1 MKIAMI
7 GQKGIPALY
16 GGVERHVEE
25 LSAHLVSLGHSVFVY
40 TRPWYEKELK
50 IKNQKLKIYKGVN
63 LISLSSIRTKHL
75 DAITHTLFATIH
87 ALFQNYD
94 IIHYHGVGPSL
105 LCWIPRFF
113 KPKAKV
119 IVTFHSQDTKQ
130 QKWEW
135 FARLILTLGE
145 WMSCEIPH
153 QTITVS
159 KTLQDYCRKRYDKE
173 TIYIPNGITV
183 QDNTFSKID
192 NSSLE
197 EFNLE
202 KKKYI
207 LMVSRLVRH
216 KGAHYLIEAYK
227 NLSAELQANYKLVIV
242 GGSVFTDDY
251 VKFLK
256 EKAKENENII
266 FTGSQSGKI
275 LEALFKGAYL
285 FVLPSENEGLSTV
298 ILEAMNYGI
307 PVLASDI
314 PGNMELVENYGFYFK
329 NKDIND
335 LTKKLKYLI
344 EHPEVWRI
352 KTKDAK
358 RFVLENYNW
367 FKISERIEKIYAG
380 VLIRKELI
388 DWMKEAITV
397 KTKLIEFLF

>member
-25 LSAHLVSLGHSVFVY
+25 LSIHLVSLGHFVFAY
-40 TRPWYEKELK
+40 TRPWYEKESK

-63 LISLSSIRTKHL
+63 LISLPSIYTKHL
-75 DAITHTLFATIH
+75 DAITHTLFASIH

-94 IIHYHGVGPSL
+94 IIHYHGIGPSL
-105 LCWIPRFF
+105 LSWIPRFL
-113 KPKAKV
+113 KPKTKV
-119 IVTFHSQDTKQ
+119 IVTFHSRDTKH
-130 QKWEW
+130 QKWGW
-135 FARLILTLGE
+135 FARLILTSGE
-145 WMSCEIPH
+145 WMSCKIPH

-159 KTLQDYCRKRYDKE
+159 KALQDYCKKRYGKE
-173 TIYIPNGITV
+173 TIYIPNGITT

-192 NSSLE
+192 NLSLE

-202 KKKYI
+202 EKKYI

-216 KGAHYLIEAYK
+216 KGVHYLIEAYK
-227 NLSAELQANYKLVIV
+227 NLDPKLQANYKLVIV

-256 EKAKENENII
+256 EKAKGNENII

-275 LEALFKGAYL
+275 LETLFKGAYL
-285 FVLPSENEGLSTV
+285 FVLPSEDEGLSV
-298 ILEAMNYGI
+298 AILEAMNYGI

-314 PGNMELVENYGFYFK
+314 SGNMELVENYGFYFK
-329 NKDIND
+329 NKDAND
-335 LTKKLKYLI
+335 LTRKLRYLI
-344 EHPEVWRI
+344 EHPEVLKI
-352 KTKDAK
+352 KAKNAK

-367 FKISERIEKIYAG
+367 LRISERIEKIYAG

-388 DWMKEAITV
+388 DWAKETIAV
-397 KTKLIEFLF
+397 KTKLIESIL